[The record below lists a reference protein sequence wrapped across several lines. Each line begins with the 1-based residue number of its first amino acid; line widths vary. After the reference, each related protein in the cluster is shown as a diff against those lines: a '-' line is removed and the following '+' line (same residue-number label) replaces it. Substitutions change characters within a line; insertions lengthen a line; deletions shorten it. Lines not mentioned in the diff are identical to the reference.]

1 MKKAFLKLLSLTLAA
16 SMLLTGCGGAS
27 TGSDESAPDAVS
39 EITFDPNVNPKGV
52 LPIVKEPITL
62 DIAIQN
68 QSLVTDFKDNEL
80 TKWIEEQTG
89 ITLNFTV
96 LPEKD
101 TATKVNLMFA
111 AGKDLPD
118 VLILGSLPNT
128 TLNEYIADELV
139 IPLDA
144 YIEEYGENYVRMM
157 EENPAIKKA
166 CVAMDGHV
174 YGMPKYNVTEHNM
187 LKHGKM
193 YLYQPWL
200 DKLNLEVPKTVDD
213 LYNVLKAFKEQDPNG
228 NGKADEVP
236 FAGATSGAG
245 TDVIQALMAP
255 FIPYNTVTSGLLEKD
270 GKIIASYTQP
280 EFKQGMEFIH
290 KLVSE
295 KLVDPVSFTQDQA
308 QLKQLANRDEMILGG
323 FAHAYTAVNAN
334 SPRVFEYTCLPLL
347 SGGTDQG
354 GFLRD
359 PLYPAGPSFIVT
371 ADCEHPEAAYRLG
384 DFLLSK
390 EACMRNRFGVKD
402 RDWKFVDDDAT
413 DIEGINGDPAQ
424 FRIINNVW
432 GETGNTLWRS
442 ECLLYYDYNQVYGAG
457 RPKDVLNPDKYHHQN
472 SKNCFKPYVVG
483 DIVPYK
489 CLFYTSEEMNNYSL
503 LATSI
508 EDHLKVNL
516 AAFATGNRDMSEWD
530 TFQKELENLGLED
543 YLNYIN
549 TAYSRQFL
557 GK

>member
-1 MKKAFLKLLSLTLAA
+1 MKKTFLKLLSITLAA
-16 SMLLTGCGGAS
+16 SMLLTGCGGS
-27 TGSDESAPDAVS
+27 TSADDGSSAPA
-39 EITFDPNVNPKGV
+39 EEMNFDPNVNSKGV

-62 DIAIQN
+62 DVAIQN
-68 QSLVTDFKDNEL
+68 QSLVTDFTDNEF
-80 TKWIEEQTG
+80 TKWVEEQTG
-89 ITLNFTV
+89 ITLNFTI

-118 VLILGSLPNT
+118 VLILGNLPNT
-128 TLNEYIADELV
+128 TLSEYIEDELV
-139 IPLDA
+139 IPLDS
-144 YIEEYGENYVRMM
+144 YIAEYGENYIRMM
-157 EENPAIKKA
+157 EENPAIQKA
-166 CVAMDGHV
+166 CIALDGHT
-174 YGMPKYNVTEHNM
+174 YGLPKYNVNEHNM
-187 LKHGKM
+187 LKHGKI

-200 DKLNLEVPKTVDD
+200 DKLNLKAPTTVDE
-213 LYNVLKAFKEQDPNG
+213 LYTVLKAFKEQDPNG

-236 FAGATSGAG
+236 FAGATTGAG

-255 FIPYNTVTSGLLEKD
+255 FIPYNFLTNGLLEQD

-308 QLKQLANRDEMILGG
+308 QLKQLANRDEVILGG
-323 FAHAYTAVNAN
+323 YAHAYTAVNAN

-347 SGGTDQG
+347 EGGSDKG

-359 PLYPAGPSFIVT
+359 PLYPNGPSFIIT
-371 ADCEHPEAAYRLG
+371 ADCKHPEAAYRLG

-390 EACMRNRFGVKD
+390 EACMRNRYGVQD
-402 RDWKFVDDDAT
+402 RDWEYVDETAT
-413 DIEGINGDPAQ
+413 DIESINGEPAK

-432 GETGNTLWRS
+432 SETGNTLWRS
-442 ECLLYYDYNQVYGAG
+442 ECLLYNDYDNVYGAG
-457 RPKDVLNPDKYHHQN
+457 HPKDVPNPDKYHHLN
-472 SKNCFKPYVVG
+472 SQKYFKPYVVG
-483 DIVPYK
+483 DVVPAK
-489 CLFYTSEEMNNYSL
+489 CLFYSSDEMKDYSL

-508 EDHLKVNL
+508 EEHLQVNL

-530 TFQKELENLGLED
+530 TFQKELLDLGLED
-543 YLNYIN
+543 YLNYVN
-549 TAYSRQFL
+549 TAYSRQFMD
-557 GK
+557 K